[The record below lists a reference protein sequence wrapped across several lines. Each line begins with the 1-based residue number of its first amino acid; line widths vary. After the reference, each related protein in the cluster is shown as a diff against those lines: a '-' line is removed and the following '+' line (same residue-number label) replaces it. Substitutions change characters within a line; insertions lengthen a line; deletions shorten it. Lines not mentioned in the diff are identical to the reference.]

1 MGDVDVHAADD
12 GVWVRGL
19 SEREVLEALAV
30 RDEISAMASRLDA
43 PVEVVRRA
51 LYRRVSAE
59 VGHVHAMPVRRRQ
72 LLDVLMLDPS
82 TIDPVPH
89 ATLEQVR
96 RVAATRNRLLAVG
109 AYTIASLAHARGA
122 EENAVRTWLSR
133 HRRAHRLFTVKV
145 RGETFLPVFLLDE
158 GLEPFAD
165 LAGVI
170 RPLERAGMDGWALWV
185 WFDAPSSWLGGDR
198 PVDVIAEGR
207 FDRLA
212 RAAGDKASNA
222 AA

>member
-1 MGDVDVHAADD
+1 MSDVDVQASDE
-12 GVWVRGL
+12 GVWVCGL
-19 SEREVLEALAV
+19 SEGEVVEALSV
-30 RDEISAMASRLDA
+30 RADISDIASRLDV
-43 PVEVVRRA
+43 PVEMVRSS
-51 LYRRVSAE
+51 LYRLVRAE
-59 VGHVHAMPVRRRQ
+59 VSHVRAMPTRRRE

-82 TIDPVPH
+82 AVDPVPH

-109 AYTIASLAHARGA
+109 AYTITALAHARGA

-133 HRRAHRLFTVKV
+133 HRRAHRVFTVKI

-158 GLEPFAD
+158 ALEAFAD
-165 LAGVI
+165 LAEVI
-170 RPLERAGMDGWALWV
+170 RPLAQAGMDGWALWV
-185 WFDAPSSWLGGDR
+185 WFDAASSWLGGDR
-198 PVDVIAEGR
+198 PADLIAEGE

-212 RAAGDKASNA
+212 RAARDKAGNA